1 MKNSKLQK
9 APLSVIIFSTLS
21 LLINCRAPIDSNPP
35 FPTADQFKVLWKTP
49 ISYGPYSPILGINPQ
64 LYDSMV
70 VVNSSDNIY
79 NSESPLIFID
89 TASGEVIDIWSNFID
104 GTTWYTTDQFYRKG
118 KFLIMQTRHSTDCIN
133 LATRQRQW
141 ASTTNVRQ
149 SAFIYGNNGFVY
161 TCQYADEKTA
171 SVLRSPIDQNNWET
185 FYSFTANGKMIP
197 FFDGI
202 GFGSLPN
209 GDEIV
214 LWQNRSTHPIDR
226 MEVFAYNITADS
238 LLWRNRDFPGGDIPF
253 SPQVHNGKVYGRYVS
268 SVYCLDLETGETLWL
283 RNLNTAL
290 GSGPVAAKINYIG
303 FYDNQLIVNADRPKI
318 AYLNQEKGF
327 INRVVDGY
335 PSGYGEGDYS
345 YYQGKLYYTS
355 AAQLVITDITTGE
368 NLATPAKL
376 GELNDIEIRS
386 SVTIDPETGKLY
398 FQDGYYLYCVKQP
411 KVL

>member
-1 MKNSKLQK
+1 MFLMIHLLGLITL
-9 APLSVIIFSTLS
+9 LSSCKETRPSST
-21 LLINCRAPIDSNPP
+21 IADK
-35 FPTADQFKVLWKTP
+35 ADQFEVLWKTP
-49 ISYGPYSPILGINPQ
+49 ITNGLFVTGMNPVLYDSLVVVSTEDYLFNQQSPILF
-64 LYDSMV
+64 V
-70 VVNSSDNIY
+70 
-79 NSESPLIFID
+79 D
-89 TASGEVIDIWSNFID
+89 TATGIVVDIWSDYID
-104 GTTWYTTDQFYRKG
+104 GSTWYWTDKYYQEGEY
-118 KFLIMQTRHSTDCIN
+118 LVLQTMSSHDCIN
-133 LATRQRQW
+133 LETRQIQW
-141 ASTTNVRQ
+141 ASTTNSDQ

-161 TCQYADEKTA
+161 TCQYSGEKTA
-171 SVLRSPIDQNNWET
+171 SVLRTPIDQNNWET
-185 FYSFTANGKMIP
+185 IYSFTANGKMSP

-253 SPQVHNGKVYGRYVS
+253 SPKVYNGKVYGRYVS

-318 AYLNQEKGF
+318 AYLNLEKGF

-355 AAQLVITDITTGE
+355 AAQLVITDIATGE

-376 GELNDIEIRS
+376 GELNDIDIRS
-386 SVTIDPETGKLY
+386 SITIDPETGKLY
-398 FQDGYYLYCVKQP
+398 FQDGYYLYCAKQP